1 MTQTAEQRLAVAER
15 QLSELRIEVAKLN
28 VLVGVLMYRDAP
40 EEADTEAVARAVNVV
55 KEARPARLSSRED
68 HLLRRPRAKSRPR
81 LRLVD
86 DVGSVDGQDLEEGLR
101 RVRAGRGDG
110 R

>member
-28 VLVGVLMYRDAP
+28 VLIGVLLHADAP
-40 EEADTEAVARAVNVV
+40 ETADTERVARAVGVIRQ
-55 KEARPARLSSRED
+55 ASPRTPARLQ
-68 HLLRRPRAKSRPR
+68 

-86 DVGSVDGQDLEEGLR
+86 DAGSVDGQDLEEGLR
-101 RVRAGRGDG
+101 RVHGGESR
-110 R
+110 

>member
-1 MTQTAEQRLAVAER
+1 MTQTAEQRLVVAER

-28 VLVGVLMYRDAP
+28 VLVGVLLRADAP
-40 EEADTEAVARAVNVV
+40 QGADTERIAEAVGVIRQA
-55 KEARPARLSSRED
+55 S
-68 HLLRRPRAKSRPR
+68 PRTAHRPR

-86 DVGSVDGQDLEEGLR
+86 DAGSVDGQDVAEGLR
-101 RVRAGRGDG
+101 RVRAGHGGD

>member
-1 MTQTAEQRLAVAER
+1 MTQTETEQRLAVAEL
-15 QLSELRIEVAKLN
+15 QLTELRIEVAKLN

-55 KEARPARLSSRED
+55 KEARPCR
-68 HLLRRPRAKSRPR
+68 KNRPR

-86 DVGSVDGQDLEEGLR
+86 AEGSIGGRDLDEGLR
-101 RVRAGRGDG
+101 RVRAGQGEG

>member
-1 MTQTAEQRLAVAER
+1 MTQSTEQRLAVAER

-28 VLVGVLMYRDAP
+28 VLVGVLLRADAP
-40 EEADTEAVARAVNVV
+40 AAADTESIAEAVGVIRRASR
-55 KEARPARLSSRED
+55 RPAR
-68 HLLRRPRAKSRPR
+68 RPR

-86 DVGSVDGQDLEEGLR
+86 DVGSVDSQDLAEGLR
-101 RVRAGRGDG
+101 RVRAGHGDG

>member
-1 MTQTAEQRLAVAER
+1 MTQTDTERRLQVAER
-15 QLSELRIEVAKLN
+15 QLSELRVEVAKLN
-28 VLVGVLMYRDAP
+28 VLVGVLLHQDAP
-40 EEADTEAVARAVNVV
+40 EHADTKQVARAVGVV
-55 KEARPARLSSRED
+55 RQS
-68 HLLRRPRAKSRPR
+68 RPRSSTAR

-86 DVGSVDGQDLEEGLR
+86 DAGVDGEFLDEGLR